1 LSTVPEEFWGKAD
14 KYNNDLGEVRIP
26 SISAALSKQ
35 LRNFPFWR
43 GQESFLPAMEKVY
56 QEASQLGLDMFI
68 GEAIYSEGQSIVT
81 RSKALARELHFGRTQ
96 ALCSYV
102 KILILTAASSPLHA
116 NKLLSVSLE
125 IRSKQFSSEPT

>member
-1 LSTVPEEFWGKAD
+1 MLHAANCIILSTVPEEFWGKAD
-14 KYNNDLGEVRIP
+14 KYNNDFGEVRIP

-68 GEAIYSEGQSIVT
+68 GEAIYIGGQSIVT
-81 RSKALARELHFGRTQ
+81 RSKALARELHFVQVHHDFGRDVIFWEVH
-96 ALCSYV
+96 LN
-102 KILILTAASSPLHA
+102 SPRIEVFAFVDH
-116 NKLLSVSLE
+116 S
-125 IRSKQFSSEPT
+125 